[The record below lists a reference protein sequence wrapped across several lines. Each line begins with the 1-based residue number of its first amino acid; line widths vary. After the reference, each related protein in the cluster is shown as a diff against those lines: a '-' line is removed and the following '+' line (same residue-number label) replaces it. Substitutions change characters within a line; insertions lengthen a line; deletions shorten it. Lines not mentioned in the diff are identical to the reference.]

1 MTIAEIHE
9 SLETMGFGININVLA
24 QMTPSELKRFH
35 KKAEKTCKLV
45 TSLENQINELE
56 SKMNDFLNES

>member
-9 SLETMGFGININVLA
+9 SLKTMGFGININVLA

-35 KKAEKTCKLV
+35 KKAEKACKLV

-56 SKMNDFLNES
+56 SKMNDFLNER